1 MTKQEIKNLKYD
13 EALELLKEISIKL
26 ENKEVS
32 IDDLTTQ
39 VKLANQLAEHCK
51 SKLRNQTHIIAIL
64 EHRQVRDFKFIHP
77 IHSLFTAIRMNQR
90 WYIVGY

>member
-13 EALELLKEISIKL
+13 EALEMLKEISLKL

-32 IDDLTTQ
+32 IDDLTDQ

-51 SKLRNQTHIIAIL
+51 SKLKATEDEIKKIIQIETPEL
-64 EHRQVRDFKFIHP
+64 
-77 IHSLFTAIRMNQR
+77 
-90 WYIVGY
+90 

>member
-13 EALELLKEISIKL
+13 EALEMLKEISLKL

-32 IDDLTTQ
+32 IDDLTDQ

-51 SKLRNQTHIIAIL
+51 SKLKATEDEIKKIIQI
-64 EHRQVRDFKFIHP
+64 ETP
-77 IHSLFTAIRMNQR
+77 E
-90 WYIVGY
+90 

>member
-13 EALELLKEISIKL
+13 EALEMLKEISLKL

-32 IDDLTTQ
+32 IDDLTDQ

-51 SKLRNQTHIIAIL
+51 SNEIKIIIQI
-64 EHRQVRDFKFIHP
+64 ETP
-77 IHSLFTAIRMNQR
+77 E
-90 WYIVGY
+90 

>member
-13 EALELLKEISIKL
+13 EALEMLKEISLKL

-32 IDDLTTQ
+32 IDDLTGQ

-51 SKLRNQTHIIAIL
+51 SKLKATEDEIKKIIQI
-64 EHRQVRDFKFIHP
+64 ETP
-77 IHSLFTAIRMNQR
+77 E
-90 WYIVGY
+90 

>member
-13 EALELLKEISIKL
+13 QALELLKEISIKL

-39 VKLANQLAEHCK
+39 VKLANQLAEHSK
-51 SKLRNQTHIIAIL
+51 SKLKSTEDEIKKIIQTDAP
-64 EHRQVRDFKFIHP
+64 D
-77 IHSLFTAIRMNQR
+77 
-90 WYIVGY
+90 

>member
-13 EALELLKEISIKL
+13 EALEMLKEISLKL

-32 IDDLTTQ
+32 IDDLTDQ

-51 SKLRNQTHIIAIL
+51 SKLKATEDEIKKIIQI
-64 EHRQVRDFKFIHP
+64 ETPEK
-77 IHSLFTAIRMNQR
+77 
-90 WYIVGY
+90 

>member
-13 EALELLKEISIKL
+13 DALELLKEISIKL

-51 SKLRNQTHIIAIL
+51 SKLKSTEDEIKKIIQTDA
-64 EHRQVRDFKFIHP
+64 P
-77 IHSLFTAIRMNQR
+77 N
-90 WYIVGY
+90 

>member
-51 SKLRNQTHIIAIL
+51 SKL
-64 EHRQVRDFKFIHP
+64 K
-77 IHSLFTAIRMNQR
+77 
-90 WYIVGY
+90 

>member
-13 EALELLKEISIKL
+13 EALAMLKAISLKL

-32 IDDLTTQ
+32 IDDLTDQ

-51 SKLRNQTHIIAIL
+51 SKLNCLLYTSPSP
-64 EHRQVRDFKFIHP
+64 RDLH
-77 IHSLFTAIRMNQR
+77 
-90 WYIVGY
+90 